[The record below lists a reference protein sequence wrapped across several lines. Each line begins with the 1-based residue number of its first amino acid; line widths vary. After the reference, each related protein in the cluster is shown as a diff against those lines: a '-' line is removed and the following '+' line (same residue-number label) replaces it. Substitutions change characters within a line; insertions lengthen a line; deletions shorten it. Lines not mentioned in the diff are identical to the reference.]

1 MRPPENP
8 EIAANLALALRP
20 RGADKGPRV
29 PRARYD
35 LRMLS
40 RIPDEV
46 LGEIDGGRWAGSPH
60 PARLPLARI
69 GPLPPT
75 PANPTTSDNVS
86 QSTTIDNVS
95 KIFNHGVRANLAL
108 ITNAHV
114 YIRRR

>member
-46 LGEIDGGRWAGSPH
+46 LGEIDGGEMGGLAAPCAPATGPDWAITTD
-60 PARLPLARI
+60 AR
-69 GPLPPT
+69 
-75 PANPTTSDNVS
+75 
-86 QSTTIDNVS
+86 QS
-95 KIFNHGVRANLAL
+95 HYQR
-108 ITNAHV
+108 
-114 YIRRR
+114 